1 MSKSEKIT
9 LFPLKMVLFPGE
21 DAPLHI
27 FESRYKKMVSSCIN
41 TDNPFGIILNAS
53 SGMKKIGCT
62 AQIVD
67 VLKEY
72 ESGEYDIVVKGVQRF
87 EIMDKKKDDNLWV
100 GDVQMLPA
108 DNISKSAKLLETMQD
123 MYLKILM
130 MAEANIDYEAEL
142 NKKTSYEFAQMVQ
155 LPNHIKQTLI
165 ELPDEQKRI
174 KLLMRV
180 FKKALNILETRH
192 QQKDELKSEDL
203 FN

>member
-1 MSKSEKIT
+1 MSKPEKIT
-9 LFPLKMVLFPGE
+9 LFPLKMVLLPGE
-21 DAPLHI
+21 DIPLHI
-27 FESRYKKMVSSCIN
+27 FESRYKKMVSSCID

-72 ESGEYDIVVKGVQRF
+72 ESGEYDIVVQGVQRF

-100 GDVQMLPA
+100 GNIQLLPP
-108 DNISKSAKLLETMQD
+108 DNISKSVQIVEKMQD

-130 MAEANIDYEAEL
+130 MAEVNIDYEQEL
-142 NKKTSYEFAQMVQ
+142 NKKTSYEFAQMVK

-165 ELPDEQKRI
+165 ELPTERKRLE
-174 KLLMRV
+174 LLMKV
-180 FKKALNILETRH
+180 FKRALNLLELRH
-192 QQKDELKSEDL
+192 EKNELNSEEL

>member
-41 TDNPFGIILNAS
+41 TDNRFGIILNAS

-67 VLKEY
+67 ILKEY
-72 ESGEYDIVVKGVQRF
+72 KSGEYDIVVKGVQRF
-87 EIMDKKKDDNLWV
+87 EIMDKKKSDNLWV
-100 GDVQMLPA
+100 GDVQMLPI
-108 DNISKSAKLLETMQD
+108 DNLSKPDKLLEIMQD

-130 MAEANIDYEAEL
+130 MAEIDIDYEQEL
-142 NKKTSYEFAQMVQ
+142 NKKTSYEFAQMVR

-165 ELPDEQKRI
+165 ELPNEKKRI
-174 KLLMRV
+174 ELLMRV
-180 FKKALNILETRH
+180 FKKALNILELQHKKNDT
-192 QQKDELKSEDL
+192 LKSEDL